1 MLDDCSELINK
12 RLGNYTIR
20 RLIHETH
27 MSAVYYGT
35 EAFTDRP
42 VAVKVLFPNI
52 RRGSREYKKYLLR
65 FQREAYLIANLR
77 HAYIVPILAYAE
89 YEELA
94 YLVMPYYT
102 NGTLGTLLQQRGQL
116 SLYET
121 VRAIEQIAPAL
132 DYAHSQNITHRD
144 IKPGNFLLDDDHCL
158 ILTDFGIARLA
169 GNPSWATLTTTNKVL
184 GTSQYM
190 APEVLRGIK
199 ADLRADIYA
208 LGIVIYEMLHG
219 DVPFTGNDFY
229 EIMEKHINDPL
240 PSLHGLHPDIPFA
253 VDGVLQKATAKMREA
268 RFTSVHELATALSHA
283 ATVYGVDNAAPTVAD
298 FPPLLPEQP
307 FLPQAQPIPPT
318 IQAGQVVIPPVPVDD
333 KQTRSPLIVVAW
345 ILSIVAVIMLLITL
359 GLAYGP
365 ALLASLQSP
374 PASTPTPNAIGT
386 PTQAG
391 RAAVQEYYDDW
402 NNGQY
407 QPAYSI
413 LTPAYQ
419 KDHPYQLS
427 NYTNVHYSCISI
439 GQVTEIS
446 ANEVR
451 VDITINQI
459 EDKQSGKGT
468 AINVYKGYFIAQHI
482 GDKWYITPGNLPL
495 ISTHGSCMMP

>member
-1 MLDDCSELINK
+1 MLDDCSELIDK

-35 EAFTDRP
+35 EAITERP

-52 RRGSREYKKYLLR
+52 RPGSREYKKYLLR

-89 YEELA
+89 YQELA
-94 YLVMPYYT
+94 YLVMPYYA
-102 NGTLGTLLQQRGQL
+102 NGTLGTLLQQQGQL

-121 VRAIEQIAPAL
+121 ARSIEQIAPAL

-144 IKPGNFLLDDDHCL
+144 IKPGNFLLDDNHCL

-169 GNPSWATLTTTNKVL
+169 GNPNWATLTTTNKVL
-184 GTSQYM
+184 GTPQYM
-190 APEVLRGIK
+190 APEVLRGLK
-199 ADLRADIYA
+199 ADPRADIYA

-219 DVPFTGNDFY
+219 DVPFRGNDFY
-229 EIMEKHINDPL
+229 DIMEKQINDPL
-240 PSLHGLHPDIPFA
+240 PSLHALHPDIPFA
-253 VDGVLQKATAKMREA
+253 VDGVLQKATAKVRDA
-268 RFTSVHELATALSHA
+268 RFSSVHELAAALSHA
-283 ATVYGVDNAAPTVAD
+283 ATRYGVENNAPTVAD
-298 FPPLLPEQP
+298 FSPLLPELP
-307 FLPQAQPIPPT
+307 LLPQAQPIPPT
-318 IQAGQVVIPPVPVDD
+318 VLAGQVVLSPVPVGGER
-333 KQTRSPLIVVAW
+333 TRSVLKVFVW
-345 ILSIVAVIMLLITL
+345 ILSIVAVILLLITL

-365 ALLASLQSP
+365 ALLASLQSH
-374 PASTPTPNAIGT
+374 PASTPTPNTIKT

-407 QPAYSI
+407 QTAYALLI
-413 LTPAYQ
+413 PAYQ

-427 NYTNVHYSCISI
+427 NYVHVHYSCTSI
-439 GQVTEIS
+439 GQVTQIS
-446 ANEVR
+446 ANEVQ

-459 EDKQSGKGT
+459 EDKQSGQGT
-468 AINVYKGYFIAQHI
+468 AINAYKGYFIAQHI

-495 ISTHGSCMMP
+495 ISTHGSCIMP